1 MPRVK
6 VFHLVEDLKLGGMEQ
21 VIASLALHLDKTH
34 FDVSVFCVSRG
45 GVIAED
51 LIRQGVRVEILG
63 IMSYFDLSRLL
74 KLILRLRI
82 EKVGIIHTHGY
93 FAGVVGR
100 IAGLLA
106 QTEVII
112 HHVHSTYYG
121 YRKRHFAIERLLGT
135 YTKRVVCCSGAVAN
149 HVQDREKIPAW
160 KCDVIYNGIPE
171 IRTVETSAE
180 TLKQQFNILTKEPVI
195 GTVANLFEHKGH
207 AYLMQAARIV
217 LDHYPSV
224 KFLLVGDGPMRPVLQ
239 AMAGNLRISSSIIF
253 AGRRQDIPVMLNL
266 MDIFVLPSSGRE
278 GLGISIIE
286 AMAAGKPAIGTI
298 LGGIPEVIEDN
309 VTGLLVPPA
318 NHEALAGA
326 ILSLLGNR
334 RKCAELGENGRT
346 RYQEKFTEKLMLRK
360 IETLYDS
367 FLRS

>member
-6 VFHLVEDLKLGGMEQ
+6 VLHLVEDLKLGGMEQ

-45 GVIAED
+45 GVIADD

-63 IMSYFDLSRLL
+63 ITSHFDLARLIR
-74 KLILRLRI
+74 LIVRLRI
-82 EKVGIIHTHGY
+82 EKFDIIHTHGY

-100 IAGLLA
+100 IAGLFA
-106 QTEVII
+106 GTGVMI

-121 YRKRHFAIERLLGT
+121 YRRRHFLIERILGIF
-135 YTKRVVCCSGAVAN
+135 TKKIVCCSRAVAD
-149 HVQDREKIPAW
+149 HVRYSEQIPAW
-160 KCDVIYNGIPE
+160 KFAVVYNGIPE
-171 IRTVETSAE
+171 MKTDGITVDVLKKQFGIQTGET
-180 TLKQQFNILTKEPVI
+180 VI
-195 GTVANLFEHKGH
+195 GTVANLVEHKGH
-207 AYLMQAARIV
+207 TYLVQAARIV

-224 KFLLVGDGPMRPVLQ
+224 KFLLVGDGPMRPALQ
-239 AMAGNLRISSSIIF
+239 AMAGNLRISPFIIF

-266 MDIFVLPSSGRE
+266 MDIFVLPSSLRE

-286 AMAAGKPAIGTI
+286 AMAAGKPAIGTT

-334 RKCAELGENGRT
+334 RKCAELGENGRR
-346 RYQEKFTEKLMLRK
+346 RYLEKFTEESMLRK
-360 IETLYDS
+360 IGTLYDS
-367 FLRS
+367 LLRR